1 VENATIS
8 VPRGSNV
15 NMEHVGMLKIQ
26 GFWGIIVGFNK
37 MWLFLLLLGTSLYY
51 LGSIF
56 VISYSHKGNR
66 EGVLYLI
73 EYTES
78 KVCVTNKDSLYG
90 DGGDSQSC
98 LLIETYR
105 CSDPREGECLITIW
119 HFHLP
124 LFSLILFLFLFF
136 LLLALSRQAMW
147 RCRRFSC
154 LSLYEKGGQGQATS
168 IPKSQLICYF
178 TCLVSHA

>member
-8 VPRGSNV
+8 VPLGLNV

-37 MWLFLLLLGTSLYY
+37 MGLFLLLLWTSLYY

-78 KVCVTNKDSLYG
+78 CVTNKESLYG

-105 CSDPREGECLITIW
+105 YSDPREGECLITIW

-124 LFSLILFLFLFF
+124 LFSLILFLFF

-154 LSLYEKGGQGQATS
+154 LNLYEKGGQGQATS

>member
-1 VENATIS
+1 
-8 VPRGSNV
+8 
-15 NMEHVGMLKIQ
+15 
-26 GFWGIIVGFNK
+26 
-37 MWLFLLLLGTSLYY
+37 MWLFLLLFLLGTSLCY

-78 KVCVTNKDSLYG
+78 IVCVTNKESLYG

-105 CSDPREGECLITIW
+105 CSDPREGECLITHR

-124 LFSLILFLFLFF
+124 LFSLILFLFF
-136 LLLALSRQAMW
+136 LLLALIKPAM
-147 RCRRFSC
+147 
-154 LSLYEKGGQGQATS
+154 
-168 IPKSQLICYF
+168 
-178 TCLVSHA
+178 